1 MGLFDSLTRS
11 AGNAISNA
19 AANAVTGAVNE
30 AQRKRETFTFTTIP
44 RSVADLKAL
53 PESDLS
59 TPFKTCALT
68 MLVLLNYADDVNAT
82 IEMLNFLKG
91 PEPMNAYQISFLKE
105 RLAGK
110 EYVVRSYFEGSS
122 PQNNYIPTEPLKIT
136 VFDNPYSYPEAGWAT
151 LHMNST
157 GADSPRQIKC
167 RLKPSTNQWFLVENL
182 ALSDIRTPVAA
193 DPWALPL
200 ARTRT

>member
-1 MGLFDSLTRS
+1 MGLFDSIARQ
-11 AGNAISNA
+11 AGNAIGNA
-19 AANAVTGAVNE
+19 ASSAINE
-30 AQRKRETFTFTTIP
+30 AARKRETFTFTTIP

-68 MLVLLNYADDVNAT
+68 MLVLLNYGDDVNAT

-91 PEPMNAYQISFLKE
+91 PEPMNPYQIQFLKD
-105 RLAGK
+105 RLVGK
-110 EYVVRSYFEGSS
+110 EYVVRSFFEGSS

-193 DPWALPL
+193 DPWA
-200 ARTRT
+200 

>member
-1 MGLFDSLTRS
+1 MGLFDSIKRQ
-11 AGNAISNA
+11 AGNAIGNA
-19 AANAVTGAVNE
+19 AAGAVSGAINE
-30 AQRKRETFTFTTIP
+30 AARKRETFTFTTIP

-68 MLVLLNYADDVNAT
+68 MLVLLNYGDDVNAT
-82 IEMLNFLKG
+82 IEMLNYLKG
-91 PEPMNAYQISFLKE
+91 PEPMNAYQIQFLKD

-110 EYVVRSYFEGSS
+110 EYVARSFFEGSS

-136 VFDNPYSYPEAGWAT
+136 VYDNPYSYPEAGWAT
-151 LHMNST
+151 LHMDST

-193 DPWALPL
+193 DPWA
-200 ARTRT
+200 

>member
-1 MGLFDSLTRS
+1 MGLFDSIARS
-11 AGNAISNA
+11 AGNAIGNA

-91 PEPMNAYQISFLKE
+91 PEPMNPYQIQFLKD
-105 RLAGK
+105 RLVGK
-110 EYVVRSYFEGSS
+110 EYVVRSFFEGSS

-136 VFDNPYSYPEAGWAT
+136 VYDNPYSYPEAGWAT
-151 LHMNST
+151 LHMDST

-193 DPWALPL
+193 DPWA
-200 ARTRT
+200 

>member
-1 MGLFDSLTRS
+1 MGLFDSIARQ
-11 AGNAISNA
+11 AGNAIGNA
-19 AANAVTGAVNE
+19 ASSAINE
-30 AQRKRETFTFTTIP
+30 AARKRETFTFTTIP
-44 RSVADLKAL
+44 RSVADLMAL

-68 MLVLLNYADDVNAT
+68 MLVLLNYGDDVNAT

-91 PEPMNAYQISFLKE
+91 PEPMNPYQIQFLKD

-110 EYVVRSYFEGSS
+110 EYVVRSFFEGSS

-136 VFDNPYSYPEAGWAT
+136 VYDNPYSYPEPGWAT
-151 LHMNST
+151 LHMDST

-167 RLKPSTNQWFLVENL
+167 RLKSSTNQWFMVENL
-182 ALSDIRTPVAA
+182 ALSDIRTPAAA
-193 DPWALPL
+193 DPW
-200 ARTRT
+200 T

>member
-1 MGLFDSLTRS
+1 MGLFDSITRS
-11 AGNAISNA
+11 AGNALSNA

-68 MLVLLNYADDVNAT
+68 MLVLLNYGDDVNAT

-91 PEPMNAYQISFLKE
+91 PEPMNPYQIQFLKD
-105 RLAGK
+105 RLVGK
-110 EYVVRSYFEGSS
+110 EYVVRSFFEGSS

-136 VFDNPYSYPEAGWAT
+136 VYDNPYSYPEAGWAT

-182 ALSDIRTPVAA
+182 ALSDIRTPAAA
-193 DPWALPL
+193 DPWA
-200 ARTRT
+200 

>member
-1 MGLFDSLTRS
+1 MGLFDSITRS
-11 AGNAISNA
+11 AGNALGNA

-91 PEPMNAYQISFLKE
+91 PEPMNAYQIQFLKD
-105 RLAGK
+105 RLVGK
-110 EYVVRSYFEGSS
+110 EYVVRSFFEGSS

-193 DPWALPL
+193 DPWA
-200 ARTRT
+200 

>member
-1 MGLFDSLTRS
+1 MGLFDSIARS
-11 AGNAISNA
+11 AGNAIGNA

-91 PEPMNAYQISFLKE
+91 PEPMNPYQIQFLKD
-105 RLAGK
+105 RLVGK
-110 EYVVRSYFEGSS
+110 EYVVRSFFEGSS

-151 LHMNST
+151 LHMDST

-193 DPWALPL
+193 DPWA
-200 ARTRT
+200 

>member
-91 PEPMNAYQISFLKE
+91 PEPMNTYQIQFLKE

-110 EYVVRSYFEGSS
+110 EYVVRSFFEGSS

-193 DPWALPL
+193 DPWA
-200 ARTRT
+200 

>member
-1 MGLFDSLTRS
+1 MGLFDSIARS
-11 AGNAISNA
+11 AGNAIGNA

-91 PEPMNAYQISFLKE
+91 PEPMNAYQIQFLKD
-105 RLAGK
+105 RLVGK
-110 EYVVRSYFEGSS
+110 EYVVRSFFEGSS

-193 DPWALPL
+193 DPWA
-200 ARTRT
+200 

>member
-68 MLVLLNYADDVNAT
+68 MFVLLNYADDVNAT

-91 PEPMNAYQISFLKE
+91 PEPMNAYQIQFLKD
-105 RLAGK
+105 RLVGK
-110 EYVVRSYFEGSS
+110 EYVVRSFFEGSS

-193 DPWALPL
+193 DPWA
-200 ARTRT
+200 

>member
-1 MGLFDSLTRS
+1 MGLFDS
-11 AGNAISNA
+11 I
-19 AANAVTGAVNE
+19 TGAVNN
-30 AQRKRETFTFTTIP
+30 AANAAVNAATQKRETFTFSIIP
-44 RSVADLKAL
+44 RNVEELKSL

-68 MLVLLNYADDVNAT
+68 MLVLLNYDNDVNAT

-91 PEPMNAYQISFLKE
+91 PDPVNEFQKQFLRD
-105 RLAGK
+105 RLQGK
-110 EYVVRSYFEGSS
+110 GHVVRSFFEGSS
-122 PQNNYIPTEPLKIT
+122 PANNYIPNEPLKIT

-167 RLKPSTNQWFLVENL
+167 RLKPSTNQWFMVENL
-182 ALSDIRTPVAA
+182 ALSDIRTPAAA
-193 DPWALPL
+193 DPWA
-200 ARTRT
+200 

>member
-1 MGLFDSLTRS
+1 MGLFDSITRQ
-11 AGNAISNA
+11 AGNALGNA

-30 AQRKRETFTFTTIP
+30 AARKRETFTFTTIP
-44 RSVADLKAL
+44 RSVEDLKAL

-91 PEPMNAYQISFLKE
+91 PEPMNPYQIQFLKD
-105 RLAGK
+105 RLVGK
-110 EYVVRSYFEGSS
+110 EYVVRSFFEGSS
-122 PQNNYIPTEPLKIT
+122 PQNNYIPTEPLKIA

-193 DPWALPL
+193 DPWA
-200 ARTRT
+200 

>member
-1 MGLFDSLTRS
+1 
-11 AGNAISNA
+11 
-19 AANAVTGAVNE
+19 
-30 AQRKRETFTFTTIP
+30 
-44 RSVADLKAL
+44 
-53 PESDLS
+53 
-59 TPFKTCALT
+59 

-91 PEPMNAYQISFLKE
+91 PEPMNPYQIQFLKD
-105 RLAGK
+105 RLVGK
-110 EYVVRSYFEGSS
+110 EYVVRSFFEGSS

-193 DPWALPL
+193 DPWA
-200 ARTRT
+200 

>member
-1 MGLFDSLTRS
+1 MGLFDSISRK
-11 AGNAISNA
+11 AGSVIGNA

-30 AQRKRETFTFTTIP
+30 AARKRETFTFTTIP
-44 RSVADLKAL
+44 RSVEDLKAL

-68 MLVLLNYADDVNAT
+68 MLVLLNYGDDVNAT

-91 PEPMNAYQISFLKE
+91 PEPMNPYQIQFLKD
-105 RLAGK
+105 RLVGK
-110 EYVVRSYFEGSS
+110 EYVVRSFFEGSS

-193 DPWALPL
+193 DPWA
-200 ARTRT
+200 

>member
-1 MGLFDSLTRS
+1 MGLFDSITRS
-11 AGNAISNA
+11 AGNALSNA

-91 PEPMNAYQISFLKE
+91 PEPMNPYQIQFLKD
-105 RLAGK
+105 RLVGK
-110 EYVVRSYFEGSS
+110 EYVVRSFFEGSS

-136 VFDNPYSYPEAGWAT
+136 VYDNPYSYPEAGWAT
-151 LHMNST
+151 LHMDST

-193 DPWALPL
+193 NPWA
-200 ARTRT
+200 

>member
-11 AGNAISNA
+11 AGNAIGNA
-19 AANAVTGAVNE
+19 AANAITGAANE
-30 AQRKRETFTFTTIP
+30 AARKKETFTFTSIP
-44 RSVADLKAL
+44 RSIADLKAL

-91 PEPMNAYQISFLKE
+91 PEPMNPYQIQFLKD

-110 EYVVRSYFEGSS
+110 EYVVRSFFEGSS

-157 GADSPRQIKC
+157 GADSPRQIKL

-193 DPWALPL
+193 DPWA
-200 ARTRT
+200 

>member
-30 AQRKRETFTFTTIP
+30 AARKRETFTFTTIP

-91 PEPMNAYQISFLKE
+91 PEPMNAYQIQFLKD
-105 RLAGK
+105 RLVGK
-110 EYVVRSYFEGSS
+110 EYVVRSFFEGSS

-136 VFDNPYSYPEAGWAT
+136 VYDNPYSYPEAGWAT
-151 LHMNST
+151 LHMDST

-193 DPWALPL
+193 DPWA
-200 ARTRT
+200 

>member
-1 MGLFDSLTRS
+1 MGLFDSITHS
-11 AGNAISNA
+11 AGNALSNA

-91 PEPMNAYQISFLKE
+91 PEPMNPYQIQFLKD
-105 RLAGK
+105 RLVGK
-110 EYVVRSYFEGSS
+110 EYVVRSFFEGSS

-136 VFDNPYSYPEAGWAT
+136 VYDNPYSYPEAGWAT
-151 LHMNST
+151 LHMDST

-193 DPWALPL
+193 DPWA
-200 ARTRT
+200 